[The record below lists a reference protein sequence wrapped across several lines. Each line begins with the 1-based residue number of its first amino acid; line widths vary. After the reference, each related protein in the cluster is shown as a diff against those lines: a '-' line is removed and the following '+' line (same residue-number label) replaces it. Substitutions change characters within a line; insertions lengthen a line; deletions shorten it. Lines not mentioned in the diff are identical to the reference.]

1 MRASVGAVGVLDEEG
16 VRIAASVVVL
26 YLTIIS
32 VVVEHRLPVFAVRN
46 QVGADSGAE
55 SGARVLHISQ
65 DIQRF
70 YNVVSCRSSRRRGVP
85 NPNR

>member
-16 VRIAASVVVL
+16 VSIAASVVVL

-55 SGARVLHISQ
+55 SGARGHSYFKTDSTILTALSA
-65 DIQRF
+65 
-70 YNVVSCRSSRRRGVP
+70 
-85 NPNR
+85 